1 MNKTAVI
8 TGGATGI
15 GFATAKILAAKKYNV
30 IIACRNIENL
40 KKAKKEIK
48 EIDQNNKIEFQQCDV
63 AKINDIK
70 NLFKFSLEKFNQID
84 CLINAAAVLDKELF
98 INLNINNWQKL
109 IDINLKGTVLSCHE
123 AFKYMKNKGGNIIN
137 ISSYGAILNTDKFPG
152 LSSYITSKFAIN
164 GLTEALAV
172 EGRNLN
178 IRVNAIAPG
187 AVDTNM
193 LKKAA
198 PNLKTS
204 TKPHDIAKTI
214 CYIISNDAKHINGS
228 IIIINSNE

>member
-1 MNKTAVI
+1 MNKTAII

-15 GFATAKILAAKKYNV
+15 GFATAKILAKNKYNIV
-30 IIACRNIENL
+30 IAGRNIENL
-40 KKAKKEIK
+40 KQAKKEIK
-48 EIDQNNKIEFQQCDV
+48 EIDPNISIEFQQCDV

-70 NLFKFSLEKFNQID
+70 NLFKFTVEKFQQID

-98 INLNINNWQKL
+98 INLNIDNWQKL
-109 IDINLKGTVLSCHE
+109 MDINVKGTVLSCHE
-123 AFKYMKNKGGNIIN
+123 AFKFMKNNGGNIVN

-172 EGRNLN
+172 EGKDFN
-178 IRVNAIAPG
+178 IRVNALAPG
-187 AVDTNM
+187 AVDTKM

-198 PNLKTS
+198 PQLNTS
-204 TKPHDIAKTI
+204 TIPDDIARTI
-214 CYIISNDAKHINGS
+214 CYIISSDAKHINGS